1 MVGCGFAPLAAAEI
15 VVIGSPAGIR
25 TLHLRFGL
33 FGRYVLLLAKA
44 THPIF
49 RSPRNE
55 NIHRAGMIPQDIVG
69 TTAHENTRFPR
80 GDVTDHIAL
89 YFEQRLAAQH
99 IGHTPLF
106 TCKRH
111 AQITDQRGKE
121 APRLLLVGLLEKFR
135 AEAALLGRQIDQLLV
150 IDVHAQT
157 TPQRLA
163 DGFAAAAELTA
174 YIDNELIL
182 FHSATVFIHSLC
194 DRFRLRLPKP
204 RLSPQRP
211 WP

>member
-1 MVGCGFAPLAAAEI
+1 MV
-15 VVIGSPAGIR
+15 
-25 TLHLRFGL
+25 H
-33 FGRYVLLLAKA
+33 
-44 THPIF
+44 
-49 RSPRNE
+49 
-55 NIHRAGMIPQDIVG
+55 
-69 TTAHENTRFPR
+69 
-80 GDVTDHIAL
+80 
-89 YFEQRLAAQH
+89 
-99 IGHTPLF
+99 
-106 TCKRH
+106 
-111 AQITDQRGKE
+111 
-121 APRLLLVGLLEKFR
+121 GLLEKFR

-150 IDVHAQT
+150 IDVYAQT